1 MDTLIYVFVFLATF
15 LAVEGLVGIVR
26 GGNGSGDRAAVQAR
40 LKRLSQ
46 DLRAP
51 EAQALPEES
60 VLRDS
65 GQSGFDKL
73 LASVPNAE
81 SLQLL
86 IYRAGQTY
94 HPRRLVTTCAG
105 LGLIGLVLTSLFL
118 TGAASLAGIALGLL
132 PYMQLRRAANLRTAQ
147 FEAQFPDALELLV
160 RALRAGHSLNFGFQM
175 VGDELPDPVG
185 TEFAHVAEEVKFGQ
199 DVSEA
204 LRNLAYRI
212 DVEDL
217 PFFVT
222 AIAIQR
228 ETGGNLTEILDKL
241 GHVIRERFKLYGKVR
256 GITAMGRMTAN
267 MLAFWPLVMVGAL
280 YSVNPGY
287 VEPLWQTTAGHTMVL
302 ACVVLVAIGYTICRK
317 MAEIKV

>member
-1 MDTLIYVFVFLATF
+1 MEILIYVFVFLATF

-26 GGNGSGDRAAVQAR
+26 GDNHERAAVQER
-40 LKRLSQ
+40 LKRLAQ

-51 EAQALPEES
+51 EGTAATEQS
-60 VLRDS
+60 VLREQQRGSLDQMLES
-65 GQSGFDKL
+65 LPS
-73 LASVPNAE
+73 AE
-81 SLQLL
+81 STQLL
-86 IYRAGQTY
+86 IYRAGSSYQ
-94 HPRRLVTTCAG
+94 PRRLAMTSGGLALGGLLLSNLIFTGPIALVG
-105 LGLIGLVLTSLFL
+105 LGL
-118 TGAASLAGIALGLL
+118 GAFPWL
-132 PYMQLRRAANLRTAQ
+132 QLQRAARIRTAK

-160 RALRAGHSLNFGFQM
+160 RALRAGHSLSFGFQM
-175 VGDELPDPVG
+175 VADELPDPIG
-185 TEFAHVAEEVKFGQ
+185 TEFSHLAEEVKFGK
-199 DVSEA
+199 DVNEA
-204 LRNLAYRI
+204 LRNLAYRMN
-212 DVEDL
+212 VEDL

-287 VEPLWQTTAGHTMVL
+287 VEPLWETPEGHTMVL
-302 ACVVLVAIGYTICRK
+302 VCVVLVAIGYVICRK

>member
-1 MDTLIYVFVFLATF
+1 MEILIYVFVFLATF

-26 GGNGSGDRAAVQAR
+26 GDKNDRAAVQAR
-40 LKRLSQ
+40 LKRLSK

-51 EAQALPEES
+51 EAKPAGEDT
-60 VLRDS
+60 VLRDVGRS
-65 GQSGFDKL
+65 SFDKL
-73 LASVPNAE
+73 IE
-81 SLQLL
+81 SLPSAETTQLL
-86 IYRAGQTY
+86 IYRAGAAY
-94 HPRRLVTTCAG
+94 HPRRLVLMSAGLAAVG
-105 LGLIGLVLTSLFL
+105 LGL
-118 TGAASLAGIALGLL
+118 ASLMLYGPMVLSGLALGVL
-132 PYMQLRRAANLRTAQ
+132 PYMQLKRAARVRTAK

-160 RALRAGHSLNFGFQM
+160 RALRAGHSLSFGFQM

-185 TEFAHVAEEVKFGQ
+185 TEFAHLAEEVKFGQ
-199 DVSEA
+199 DVNAA
-204 LRNLAYRI
+204 LRNLAYRVE
-212 DVEDL
+212 VEDL

-287 VEPLWQTTAGHTMVL
+287 VEPLWQTSEGHTMVL
-302 ACVVLVAIGYTICRK
+302 ICVALVAIGYVICRK

>member
-1 MDTLIYVFVFLATF
+1 METLIYVFVFLATF
-15 LAVEGLVGIVR
+15 LAVEGIVGIVR
-26 GGNGSGDRAAVQAR
+26 GGNSDRAAVQAR
-40 LKRLSQ
+40 LKRLSE

-51 EAQALPEES
+51 EATPVAEET
-60 VLRDS
+60 VLRDT
-65 GQSGFDKL
+65 GQSPFDKVL
-73 LASVPNAE
+73 NSLPNAE
-81 SLQLL
+81 STQLL
-86 IYRAGQTY
+86 IYRAGEAY
-94 HPRRLVTTCAG
+94 HPRRLLLTSAG
-105 LGLIGLVLTSLFL
+105 LAVIGLGVTSLLFYGPFAFAGVFL
-118 TGAASLAGIALGLL
+118 GVL
-132 PYMQLRRAANLRTAQ
+132 PFLQLKRAANIRMAK
-147 FEAQFPDALELLV
+147 FEAQFPDALELLT

-175 VGDELPDPVG
+175 VADELPDPLG
-185 TEFAHVAEEVKFGQ
+185 TEFAHLAEEVKFGQ
-199 DVSEA
+199 GVTEA
-204 LRNLAYRI
+204 LRNMSYRV

-267 MLAFWPLVMVGAL
+267 MLAFWPLIMVGAL

-287 VEPLWQTTAGHTMVL
+287 VEPLWLTPEGHSMVMY
-302 ACVVLVAIGYTICRK
+302 CVGLVALGYVICRK